1 MRIRLGLYSIFIVL
15 GGLEVSVAATA
26 WDESVDGSLS
36 TDPNEP
42 TLISWAPTMSE
53 KRFQN
58 CRGLARGLAHF
69 AESSEQKCA

>member
-42 TLISWAPTMSE
+42 TLISWAPTMS
-53 KRFQN
+53 
-58 CRGLARGLAHF
+58 
-69 AESSEQKCA
+69 